1 MDDCYHEVRC
11 RDVPFIENGYYGIV
25 LSHRSTSKRFFSQE
39 NRFLSTPSKSVKMV
53 TFPSLK
59 EKQRNSISEC
69 VLWYNSIAEY
79 IHHKRSQHSF
89 MSKMNLYYKKIKSF
103 YVQNQHLKMSLQKYK
118 HLAPSVSPFNKQ
130 HFNDACFLPHCSP
143 NLRASLKW

>member
-1 MDDCYHEVRC
+1 MGEIEYFLFKEPSGGFMDDCYHEVRC

-59 EKQRNSISEC
+59 EK
-69 VLWYNSIAEY
+69 
-79 IHHKRSQHSF
+79 
-89 MSKMNLYYKKIKSF
+89 
-103 YVQNQHLKMSLQKYK
+103 
-118 HLAPSVSPFNKQ
+118 
-130 HFNDACFLPHCSP
+130 
-143 NLRASLKW
+143 